1 MRSLMVAA
9 AACLVLCSCDQ
20 PQSSAQLPGSDTP
33 VPGAYEVSQ
42 LQYPLGPSTA
52 PTPQPTI
59 FRQCVSAVDAQHP
72 EALIGGPQLDACPER
87 HVTLKAGYIDLE
99 YRCVEPT
106 GSITGSG
113 SYSTKGWEMAV
124 DLSAEAESIR
134 FEEKAQWTGDC

>member
-1 MRSLMVAA
+1 MRSLMVVA

-20 PQSSAQLPGSDTP
+20 PQSSAQLPGYDTP

-42 LQYPLGPSTA
+42 LQYPLGASTA

-87 HVTLKAGYIDLE
+87 HGLVSATGSSDIS
-99 YRCVEPT
+99 EPT
-106 GSITGSG
+106 I
-113 SYSTKGWEMAV
+113 ALPA
-124 DLSAEAESIR
+124 DAETIDIQRVAP
-134 FEEKAQWTGDC
+134 